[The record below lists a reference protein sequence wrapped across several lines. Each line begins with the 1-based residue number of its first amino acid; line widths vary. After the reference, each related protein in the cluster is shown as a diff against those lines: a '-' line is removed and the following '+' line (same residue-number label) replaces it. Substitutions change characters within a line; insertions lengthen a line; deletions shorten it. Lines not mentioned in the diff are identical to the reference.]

1 MAQKTAAKIICSSF
15 DQPDQLSL
23 NNYIFFCAT
32 LILKFLGLVIYHC
45 KGFFKRFPT
54 VFHKPQFP
62 TILLARVSAY
72 QVGQKHHNRFWLW
85 LFLA

>member
-1 MAQKTAAKIICSSF
+1 MAQKTAAKIICGSF

-23 NNYIFFCAT
+23 NDYIYFLCHFNFEVFGACNIPLQRFF
-32 LILKFLGLVIYHC
+32 L
-45 KGFFKRFPT
+45 KRFPT

-72 QVGQKHHNRFWLW
+72 QVGQKHRFWLW